1 MGRRSRTPLPTSS
14 PGRPLKARP
23 ASADD
28 LLVQARSALLDA
40 LTALSDHHDSVVVIG
55 AQANLLG
62 LLDLEDFKIIDLR
75 QAEDGVGVGAAN
87 VMSYRYWYDHSM
99 DAATLI
105 RATRESAGLSQGAL
119 AARAGT
125 SQPAVSRYESGASSP
140 SVETLDRLLAV
151 MGARLDLVAKAS
163 PRRLDVR
170 TPRMVKL
177 RENRERIRRAAHR
190 HGAKNVRIF
199 GSVARGEDRPDS
211 DIDLLVDFDVR
222 SRGLFPLAGLQDEL
236 AVLLGERV
244 EVVPEDALAP
254 RVAQNALAEAVPL

>member
-1 MGRRSRTPLPTSS
+1 MGM
-14 PGRPLKARP
+14 G
-23 ASADD
+23 
-28 LLVQARSALLDA
+28 
-40 LTALSDHHDSVVVIG
+40 
-55 AQANLLG
+55 
-62 LLDLEDFKIIDLR
+62 
-75 QAEDGVGVGAAN
+75 AED
-87 VMSYRYWYDHSM
+87 VMSYWYWYDHSM

-151 MGARLDLVAKAS
+151 MGVRLGLVAEAS

-199 GSVARGEDRPDS
+199 GSVARGTDQPDS

-236 AVLLGERV
+236 AVLLGEKV
-244 EVVPEDALAP
+244 DVVPQVALAP
-254 RVAQNALAEAVPL
+254 HVAKNALAEAVPL

>member
-1 MGRRSRTPLPTSS
+1 MPWIEDRTGLLLLGQYIRTS
-14 PGRPLKARP
+14 
-23 ASADD
+23 
-28 LLVQARSALLDA
+28 RSALG
-40 LTALSDHHDSVVVIG
+40 VVAIYCY
-55 AQANLLG
+55 Q
-62 LLDLEDFKIIDLR
+62 
-75 QAEDGVGVGAAN
+75 
-87 VMSYRYWYDHSM
+87 YDHGM

-105 RATRESAGLSQGAL
+105 RVTREGAGLSQGAL

-151 MGARLDLVAKAS
+151 MGARLDLVAVGS

-177 RENRERIRRAAHR
+177 RQNRERIRRAAHR
-190 HGAKNVRIF
+190 HGARNVRIF
-199 GSVARGEDRPDS
+199 GSVARGADRPDS

-236 AVLLGERV
+236 AALLGERV
-244 EVVPEDALAP
+244 EVVPQDALAP
-254 RVAQNALAEAVPL
+254 HVAKNALAEAVPL

>member
-1 MGRRSRTPLPTSS
+1 MSDGTNGLRVTFCEESHELPPRQRRSDTVFVGPQATATIE
-14 PGRPLKARP
+14 GR
-23 ASADD
+23 
-28 LLVQARSALLDA
+28 QARVS
-40 LTALSDHHDSVVVIG
+40 
-55 AQANLLG
+55 
-62 LLDLEDFKIIDLR
+62 
-75 QAEDGVGVGAAN
+75 GVGAVDA
-87 VMSYRYWYDHSM
+87 MSYWYWYDHSM

-151 MGARLDLVAKAS
+151 MGVRLDLVAEAS

-199 GSVARGEDRPDS
+199 GSVARGTDRPDS

-236 AVLLGERV
+236 AVLLGEKV
-244 EVVPEDALAP
+244 DVVPQAALAP
-254 RVAQNALAEAVPL
+254 RVAKNAVAEAVPL